1 MTWKKILKQ
10 LNPVRQP
17 QPQPSNQMLP
27 RDDSLTVTQYYESPL
42 TPKFMRDHFR
52 LFQRDKLI
60 GAGKNPNRM
69 TMKEYD
75 EFISGGQR

>member
-17 QPQPSNQMLP
+17 QPSNQMGQI
-27 RDDSLTVTQYYESPL
+27 DENQTVTQYYESPS
-42 TPKFMRDHFR
+42 TPKSMRDNFR

-60 GAGKNPNRM
+60 QAGKNPDRM
-69 TMKEYD
+69 TMKEYS
-75 EFISGGQR
+75 EFFRGGQK